1 MIFGEKMKAT
11 KTLQHWLFEK
21 NKMLQPSAEQIHV
34 VVVVPKQKQQLRVD
48 NFHDSGSRLENL
60 IDDIEYYR
68 KNNMMSASS
77 GKLGQLEL
85 SRLHK
90 RRRIIDFAPVAS
102 AEAFWSEEI
111 QTQANAIS
119 DEAVFDAFITPFFSN
134 VNCGMVFVNC
144 ELSMAVSIFTCV

>member
-1 MIFGEKMKAT
+1 
-11 KTLQHWLFEK
+11 
-21 NKMLQPSAEQIHV
+21 
-34 VVVVPKQKQQLRVD
+34 
-48 NFHDSGSRLENL
+48 
-60 IDDIEYYR
+60 
-68 KNNMMSASS
+68 MMSASS

-134 VNCGMVFVNC
+134 VLHNCAEPVLKQVDAEVLTRSILRVFQSDLLHSTLNQ
-144 ELSMAVSIFTCV
+144 SIDNYGRSATQENINHWADQVYQNLA